1 MKYYTALE
9 ANPLASS
16 YGQDSLT
23 TYPDCAMIGFKL
35 KAAGIL
41 ARLCSAPAQYIR
53 VLADVDHGRPV
64 CGVFSST
71 SRRLRLDRQ

>member
-16 YGQDSLT
+16 YGQDLLT
-23 TYPDCAMIGFKL
+23 TYSDCTVIGFKF

-41 ARLCSAPAQYIR
+41 ARLCSAPAQYIW
-53 VLADVDHGRPV
+53 VLADVDHGQHV

-71 SRRLRLDRQ
+71 SRKLRLDRQ

>member
-1 MKYYTALE
+1 LD

-16 YGQDSLT
+16 CGHDSLT
-23 TYPDCAMIGFKL
+23 TYSDCAVIGFKF

-53 VLADVDHGRPV
+53 PYN
-64 CGVFSST
+64 
-71 SRRLRLDRQ
+71 SR